1 VTSLYLLASGAAA
14 AASVVTTTAGSAV
27 SSAASS
33 AAGTGTIESL
43 VTTVVPSVIASVLP
57 SAVTT
62 TAPVTSQP
70 LFLPVWFEIAA
81 IFAGALAGGMTGV
94 KLRFDV
100 TGVVVLAVVN
110 GLGGGI
116 IRDILLQDYGIF
128 ALDQPRA
135 LWAVLAA
142 SLIAVFFFSAA
153 TRLRPAVA
161 VIEAFSLGL
170 FCIVGADKAL
180 VAGLTVVPAVML
192 GTVTAV
198 GGGMLRDVLC
208 DREPEILRRGSLSAT
223 AALAG
228 STTYVLL
235 ASWLNIAKLP
245 AMVTAALVAIILR
258 VGSLW
263 LGWESMEPVD
273 LTDHVVRVPRRMLR
287 GGASLL
293 NRRTRTQRTEPG
305 RSDGDVPTDDSSDG

>member
-33 AAGTGTIESL
+33 TAGTGTIESL

-116 IRDILLQDYGIF
+116 IRDVLLQDYGIF

-153 TRLRPAVA
+153 ARLRPAVA

-228 STTYVLL
+228 STTYVVL

-245 AMVTAALVAIILR
+245 AMVTAAFVAIIMR

-293 NRRTRTQRTEPG
+293 RRRTRAQTVQEP
-305 RSDGDVPTDDSSDG
+305 SDGDAPTDDSSDG